1 MASLRFDNNTLSVIP
16 LIPPYVTSLDL
27 GSNAITTLDGLP
39 VGLKVLQM
47 GCALITTLD
56 GLPMGLEELSIYH
69 TPIASLVGIPMGL
82 EELSIYH
89 TPIASLV
96 GIPSGLKELFMDHTA
111 IASLEGLPLSVEN
124 VQIYEDGPFDITPLF
139 IAAYCGVLRSVNV
152 NHLAG
157 QGEAGRELQ
166 RAVCVPLNK
175 RPARVVIVVLSSSSV
190 PRVGTRAAVRRL
202 HRAFLVREMAGM
214 LG

>member
-1 MASLRFDNNTLSVIP
+1 MTSLELSDNTFSAIP
-16 LIPPYVTSLDL
+16 LIPEYVTSLDL
-27 GSNAITTLDGLP
+27 GSNAIATLDGLP
-39 VGLKVLQM
+39 VGLKELAMDDV
-47 GCALITTLD
+47 LITRLE
-56 GLPMGLEELSIYH
+56 GLPMGLEELYINS
-69 TPIASLVGIPMGL
+69 TPITSLIGIP
-82 EELSIYH
+82 
-89 TPIASLV
+89 P
-96 GIPSGLKELFMDHTA
+96 GLKSLFLCKTA
-111 IASLEGLPLSVEN
+111 IASLEGLPLSVER
-124 VQIYEDGPFDITPLF
+124 VEIYQDGPFDITPLF
-139 IAAYCGVLRSVNV
+139 IAAYCGVLQSAYVQR
-152 NHLAG
+152 LAG